1 MPDQALAV
9 LQTIDSLCANE
20 FAFEIEGERVT
31 GIFRIEGL
39 ISFKLEVKSTTSLKR
54 VREPFKITK
63 MVQRDANN
71 TFNKWLRATVA
82 AKEDIARPKRTLAI
96 KAVDDGVETR
106 CWTVKGAWI
115 SEVSYSHFNTAS
127 SEMVEETVT
136 IQYDDL
142 EESWPATPNLE

>member
-1 MPDQALAV
+1 
-9 LQTIDSLCANE
+9 
-20 FAFEIEGERVT
+20 
-31 GIFRIEGL
+31 
-39 ISFKLEVKSTTSLKR
+39 
-54 VREPFKITK
+54 
-63 MVQRDANN
+63 
-71 TFNKWLRATVA
+71 
-82 AKEDIARPKRTLAI
+82 
-96 KAVDDGVETR
+96 VDDGVETR